1 MSTDLP
7 KLTLCILE
15 GIRND
20 VMKTEKEMSQIQTC
34 FLHEQH
40 NFIY

>member
-7 KLTLCILE
+7 KRMLYMLE

-20 VMKTEKEMSQIQTC
+20 VMKTEKEMSQIQTR